1 MTPLVILFTVLL
13 VVSGIGMVVFIML
26 HSGKGTG
33 VGDAIA
39 SALYGTQQST
49 SLMEKN
55 LDRITIILV
64 IVFVVSLL
72 VLMVI
77 YPHGTINPQ

>member
-1 MTPLVILFTVLL
+1 MSPLVILFIVLL
-13 VVSGIGMVVFIML
+13 IVSGIGLVVFIML

-55 LDRITIILV
+55 LDRITIIFALV
-64 IVFVVSLL
+64 FAVSLL

-77 YPHGTINPQ
+77 YPQGTINPQ

>member
-1 MTPLVILFTVLL
+1 MSPLVILFIVLL
-13 VVSGIGMVVFIML
+13 LVSGVGLVVFVML

-39 SALYGTQQST
+39 SALYSTQQST

-55 LDRITIILV
+55 LDRITIIFALV
-64 IVFVVSLL
+64 FAVSLL

-77 YPHGTINPQ
+77 NPQGTINPQ

>member
-1 MTPLVILFTVLL
+1 MSPLVILFIVLL
-13 VVSGIGMVVFIML
+13 LISGIGLVVLIML

-55 LDRITIILV
+55 LDRITIIFAV
-64 IVFVVSLL
+64 VFMVSLL
-72 VLMVI
+72 VLMI
-77 YPHGTINPQ
+77 AYPHGTINPH